1 MYDLVII
8 GGGPGGVAAGIYA
21 ARKKMKTLL
30 ITDTFGGQSLVS
42 NDIQNWIGTKSIS
55 GFDLAKSLE
64 EHLRAQADIEI
75 VDGEL
80 VTGVVKKDEAQGT
93 AGVAGGFTVTT
104 NGGKT
109 FDTKYILLTSGS
121 RRKRLGVPGE
131 DQFDGKGVVFCTTCD
146 APLFGG
152 KTVVV
157 VGGGNSA
164 LEGVLD
170 LIPYASKI
178 YLMVRSEI
186 LRGDPTTQEK
196 IRGMTTGDNPK
207 VEILW
212 NSAIEE
218 IKGDKFVTG
227 IRYKDLKANG
237 GASGVGAGV
246 SAAGE
251 SKDLALEGVFVE
263 IGLIPNSDFV
273 KDLVTLDNY
282 GHIVVDHR
290 TQATSQAGIW
300 AAGDVSDV
308 LYDQNNISVGDSIK
322 AVLAIYDNLKK
333 A

>member
-1 MYDLVII
+1 MYDLII
-8 GGGPGGVAAGIYA
+8 VGGGPGGVAAGVYA

-42 NDIQNWIGTKSIS
+42 NDIQNWIGMKSIS
-55 GFDLAKSLE
+55 GFDLGKALE
-64 EHLRAQADIEI
+64 EHVRAQEGIEI
-75 VDGEL
+75 ADEQL
-80 VTGVVKKDEAQGT
+80 VTKIEKKDAANDT
-93 AGVAGGFTVTT
+93 AGFVVAT
-104 NGGKT
+104 NTGKT
-109 FDTKYILLTSGS
+109 FETKYLLLASGS

-196 IRGMTTGDNPK
+196 VKTHPQ
-207 VEILW
+207 VEVLW
-212 NSAIEE
+212 NSTIEE
-218 IKGDKFVTG
+218 IKGDKFVNG
-227 IRYKDLKANG
+227 IRYKNVKT
-237 GASGVGAGV
+237 
-246 SAAGE
+246 GE
-251 SKDLALEGVFVE
+251 TKDLALDGVFVE

-273 KDLVTLDNY
+273 KDLVTLDAY

-290 TQATSQAGIW
+290 TQATSQNGIW

-322 AVLAIYDNLKK
+322 AVLNIYDQLKK
-333 A
+333 S